1 MFQLSILLF
10 IFTVTSSIRPYT
22 SPSASEIRNSLED
35 ADPKLSSEVDNQ
47 MIDTLA
53 DGLSAGLQITEA
65 LDKGFKKLDSTA
77 TAVIK
82 TAEILG
88 QASQVFGAL
97 SAFVSFKDMFIKS
110 AVEQKLDHIIQLLT
124 EGFKQINR
132 RFDGLEHK
140 LDDIEKVIKTEH
152 VWTRLSPVLQGL
164 DIANQYVFNYFDF
177 PSDFRKQELLDQ
189 YNDVYQ
195 DVIVLRD
202 AITVYALCDKMIE
215 LTSVD
220 RQRVMHIALDLY
232 GRLVRGTSD
241 VVLIAKLSD
250 RPDFLRIK
258 KDMDIWLN
266 EASTSID
273 DCDKAITTERW
284 MPQWKTDL
292 RRVDVHR
299 SAYQYAKRI
308 FDALSKK
315 YYWRTWFV
323 VVYEKMKGKA
333 NHDVQYCG
341 SSFNIDR
348 FRVIVSPAR
357 GTRTIENKKL
367 FEAYKKRMSKVRLP
381 KSNNAG
387 KILKK
392 LEKINIGNH
401 DCNKPIVMK
410 AVVRKSGGKRFSMR
424 YNKGVGQCYYRV
436 HHVFKGWSTFSRR
449 RRRHTFRVF
458 IMGGV

>member
-110 AVEQKLDHIIQLLT
+110 AVEQKLDHIIHLLT

-266 EASTSID
+266 KASTSID

-323 VVYEKMKGKA
+323 VVYEKMSGPN
-333 NHDVQYCG
+333 NHYIEYCG
-341 SSFNIDR
+341 SSFYIDR
-348 FRVIVSPAR
+348 FRVIVTSSPGNRA
-357 GTRTIENKKL
+357 EEHKD
-367 FEAYKKRMSKVRLP
+367 FFQAYKKRMSKARWAKSNYAQKIWAKLP
-381 KSNNAG
+381 KLGIRRGNC
-387 KILKK
+387 
-392 LEKINIGNH
+392 NI
-401 DCNKPIVMK
+401 PIQIK
-410 AVVRKSGGKRFSMR
+410 AVVRKYGGEGFSARMT
-424 YNKGVGQCYYRV
+424 KGAGQSYYRL
-436 HHVFKGWSTFSRR
+436 HHVRKRHGFR